1 MTFVATVRERIK
13 PMNVGDAIWF
23 NTYTPNGACIGI
35 HPHKITKIKTSVVV
49 EGKYIDTELSMDL
62 FNKTWFLTK
71 EEAERS
77 ENIGKN

>member
-1 MTFVATVRERIK
+1 
-13 PMNVGDAIWF
+13 MNVGDTIWF
-23 NTYTPNGACIGI
+23 NTYTPNGVCIGI